1 MMLLKVMLESNESYV
16 LTDSEKV
23 RKLGSTTQKLY
34 K

>member
-16 LTDSEKV
+16 LTDGEKV
-23 RKLGSTTQKLY
+23 RKGSTTQKLY